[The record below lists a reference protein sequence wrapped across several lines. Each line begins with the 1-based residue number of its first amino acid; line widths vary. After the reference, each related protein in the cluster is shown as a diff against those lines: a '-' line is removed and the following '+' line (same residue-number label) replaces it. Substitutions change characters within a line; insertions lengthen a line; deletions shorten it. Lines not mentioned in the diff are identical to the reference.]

1 MTASAAAPRPAGD
14 GGYAPAAY
22 SQVAVYILV
31 RLLLGLGLL
40 IMASLAIRSRP
51 EAVAEMGG
59 QFRLAA
65 GLFLVMGVSAA
76 MLPRFGDRE
85 WFTWSQLVLDTVF
98 ATALVSFTG
107 GPMSP
112 FFPLYF
118 LNIVAAA
125 WLLQPRGPLVVAVLD
140 TVAFVVVLGVRG
152 LPALQKLYEGS
163 VELMYAQITLQ
174 IFAFGLVGLLS
185 GILSGNV
192 RKARAALAVQVRQT
206 RELQERHDLV
216 LDGIETGVLLVDGE
230 GRVQSSNG
238 SAARLLGDTAG
249 RPLDGVLSPSNRRW
263 EQLLI
268 RGDDVLSLECSRM
281 PMAEGGELVLL
292 EDVTRLREME
302 AAVAREERL
311 SAVGRLAASLAHE
324 IRNPLASLS
333 GSVQL
338 LRESEPSPLHD
349 IVLREVKRLNELVED
364 FLDTSR
370 PVRLDL
376 QRHDVGQLVG
386 DVVAAFRNDARY
398 KGRRVLRTH
407 AAPGLPDAR
416 VDGARIRQ
424 VLWNLLLN
432 AAEATPDYGTIEVRV
447 AIDTGWLVLT
457 ITDDGVGISPAAL
470 RSIFDPFYTTRS
482 GGTGLGL
489 ANVERVARA
498 HGGTVDVG
506 SEPGQGTRFVVRLP
520 IDGPELAPEPPTSEV
535 EAPPSPPQ
543 ESVRVR

>member
-1 MTASAAAPRPAGD
+1 VTGSAAAPAPAGD
-14 GGYAPAAY
+14 DGHAPAAY

-40 IMASLAIRSRP
+40 VMASLAIRSRP

-152 LPALQKLYEGS
+152 LPALQALYEGS
-163 VELMYAQITLQ
+163 LELMYAQITLQ

-268 RGDDVLSLECSRM
+268 RGDEVLALQCSRM

-292 EDVTRLREME
+292 EDVTRLRDME

-311 SAVGRLAASLAHE
+311 GAVGRLAASLAHE

-376 QRHDVGQLVG
+376 QRHDVALLVG

-407 AAPGLPDAR
+407 AEPGLPDAR
-416 VDGARIRQ
+416 VDGARLRQ

-432 AAEATPDYGTIEVRV
+432 AAEATPDFGTIEVRV
-447 AIDTGWLVLT
+447 GADGGSLVLSV
-457 ITDDGVGISPAAL
+457 IDDGVGIAPADL
-470 RSIFDPFYTTRS
+470 RRIFDPFYTTRS

-489 ANVERVARA
+489 ANVDRVARA
-498 HGGTVDVG
+498 HGGTVDVS
-506 SEPGQGTRFVVRLP
+506 SEPGQGTRFVIRVP
-520 IDGPELAPEPPTSEV
+520 IDGPELAPDPPTSEV
-535 EAPPSPPQ
+535 EAPPKPPLESP
-543 ESVRVR
+543 RVR